1 MKRNAVCKSN
11 AIIKELMK
19 IDPEFPM
26 QWARCFME
34 IALDEGLNIHD
45 LLDRTGISQSALS
58 RIIGGLGEQ
67 RRYAKNPYGLIKAQ
81 PSPEDRRMRQL
92 YLTVKGRTL
101 IDGISD
107 IAEQTGSND
116 DHPPAQQSA

>member
-1 MKRNAVCKSN
+1 MKPDAVHTSN

-34 IALDEGLNIHD
+34 ISLNEGLNMYD
-45 LLDRTGISQSALS
+45 LVKQTGIAQSSLS
-58 RIIGGLGEQ
+58 RIIGGLGQQ
-67 RRYAKNPYGLIKAQ
+67 RRYSKSPYDLIKTKPC
-81 PSPEDRRMRQL
+81 PSDRRSRQL

-101 IDGISD
+101 IDGISS
-107 IAEQTGSND
+107 ITERSGSND
-116 DHPPAQQSA
+116 DNPQK